1 MWSATV
7 LSLFPEMFPGTLGLS
22 IAGKALKN
30 DIWSLKMINIRDF
43 SNDKNGKVDDIP
55 FGGGHGM
62 VIKPDV
68 IDKALNSVID
78 AEGPR
83 IYLSPRGKRFDQRFA
98 KRLSEEK
105 GAVFICGR
113 YEGVD
118 ERFLDNNDIVELS
131 VGDYILSGGEL
142 GVQIVID
149 ATIRLLPNVIGNPE
163 GLIEESFENNLLEY
177 PLYTQPRVWKNRK
190 VPEVLLSGDH
200 KKIKEWKIKKAEEI
214 TKLKRPDLWSK
225 YIKTKVDK
233 KLLICYVYT
242 I

>member
-43 SNDKNGKVDDIP
+43 SNDKNGKVDDVP
-55 FGGGHGM
+55 FGGGHGL

-68 IDKALNSVID
+68 IDKALDSVID
-78 AEGPR
+78 AKGPR
-83 IYLSPRGKRFDQRFA
+83 IYLSPRGEKFDQRYA
-98 KRLSEEK
+98 KALSKEE

-118 ERFLDNNDIVELS
+118 ERFLDENEIVELC
-131 VGDYILSGGEL
+131 VGDYVLSGGEL
-142 GVQIVID
+142 GAQIVLD

-163 GLIEESFENNLLEY
+163 GLIEESFEKNLLEY

-225 YIKTKVDK
+225 YIKS
-233 KLLICYVYT
+233 
-242 I
+242 